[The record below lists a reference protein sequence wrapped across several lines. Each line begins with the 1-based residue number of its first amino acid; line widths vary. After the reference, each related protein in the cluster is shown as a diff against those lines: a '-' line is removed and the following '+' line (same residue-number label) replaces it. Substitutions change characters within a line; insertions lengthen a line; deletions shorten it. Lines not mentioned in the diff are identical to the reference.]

1 MKAIKN
7 LRTAFQPVQA
17 TAQGFEEVKGNWV
30 GEVQPLC
37 GGEPVEAVGMFRQ
50 GGAAA
55 AQAAGRIGLGV
66 GGLGGQALGRSASAM
81 MRKKRAGGLPQR
93 VLLALTPTKLYAFDY
108 SHQISRKRGER
119 ESGRPAEAAVWD
131 RASLQ
136 CSAQRSGTM
145 TTLTL
150 ESPAEG
156 EKATLVGGSSSDDPW
171 SQDVM
176 KGLGA
181 ITA

>member
-1 MKAIKN
+1 MKAIRN
-7 LRTAFQPVQA
+7 LQTAFRPVEA
-17 TAQGFEEVKGNWV
+17 TPQGFEEVRNKWI

-37 GGEPVEAVGMFRQ
+37 GGEAIEAIGMFRQ

-55 AQAAGRIGLGV
+55 AQAAGRAGFDF
-66 GGLGGQALGRSASAM
+66 GGLGGQLLGQSASAM
-81 MRKKRAGGLPQR
+81 MRKKRAGGLPKR

-108 SHQISRKRGER
+108 SHQISRKRSER
-119 ESGRPAEAAVWD
+119 ESGRPTEAAVWD

-136 CSAQRSGTM
+136 CSAKRAGTM
-145 TTLTL
+145 TTLTI

-156 EKATLVGGSSSDDPW
+156 EKATLVGGSASDDPW

-176 KGLGA
+176 KALGA
-181 ITA
+181 QTE

>member
-1 MKAIKN
+1 MKAIRN
-7 LRTAFQPVQA
+7 LRTALQPVEA
-17 TAQGFEEVKGNWV
+17 TPQSFEEVKSRWV

-37 GGEPVEAVGMFRQ
+37 GGEPVEAVGMFRH

-55 AQAAGRIGLGV
+55 GQAAARAGFQFA
-66 GGLGGQALGRSASAM
+66 GLGGQMLGRSASKLIQ
-81 MRKKRAGGLPQR
+81 KKRAGGLPER

-108 SHQISRKRGER
+108 SHQISRKRSER
-119 ESGRPAEAAVWD
+119 ESGQPTEAAVWD
-131 RASLQ
+131 RASLN

-156 EKATLVGGSSSDDPW
+156 EKATLVGGSASDDPW

-176 KGLGA
+176 RALGA
-181 ITA
+181 LGA